1 MQTQKTLYL
10 LMLMAV
16 SSSVF
21 AYGGSPSS
29 SVRACTKP
37 KFSQFTPA
45 DKAEVTANSSFSFLA
60 SAQTNPDSI
69 SVSIKDQ
76 AVAISIAPKNQ
87 TGFEVTGTIPETVK
101 GSFARLKISAEGPN
115 GCKGGDGWLLKV
127 LP

>member
-1 MQTQKTLYL
+1 MQTKNTLFV
-10 LMLMAV
+10 LMLMTV

-29 SVRACTKP
+29 SVRACNKP

-45 DKAEVTANSSFSFLA
+45 DKSEVAANSNFSFLA

-76 AVAISIAPKNQ
+76 PIALNITPKNQ
-87 TGFEVTGTIPETVK
+87 TGFEVTGTIPETLK
-101 GSFARLKISAEGPN
+101 GSFARLKIAAEGPN